1 MEKVKMIR
9 PLWEGFKTKMDELH
23 DPELM
28 TELWEDLKTFLLDRK
43 LCIEQETD

>member
-1 MEKVKMIR
+1 
-9 PLWEGFKTKMDELH
+9 MDELH